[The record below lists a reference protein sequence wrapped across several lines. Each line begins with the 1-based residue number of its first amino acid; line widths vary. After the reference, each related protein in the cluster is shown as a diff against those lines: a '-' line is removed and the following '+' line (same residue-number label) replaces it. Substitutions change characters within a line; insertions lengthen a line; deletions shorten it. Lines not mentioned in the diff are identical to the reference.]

1 MGTVNGIRGKQT
13 PKLLTVTT
21 SGCTDHCKMGNA
33 GSVDNG
39 GQVELRQ
46 DMKDEANQLKEEYDQ
61 LREGKERLSITHLR
75 KSLKRQ
81 QSTDKKTLS
90 EEEDKLKQMFA
101 EKKDLTF
108 QDFLKWKMQSSTN
121 VTPVAE
127 ILQELFKDVDDG
139 DGYLTPEELIRL
151 EAKLNV
157 TISQSEA
164 EEIINRYDSNGDG
177 RMDIDEFILYKQAK
191 F

>member
-1 MGTVNGIRGKQT
+1 MACYSVTLLHHHLLIVNGIRGKET
-13 PKLLTVTT
+13 PLPKLLTVTT

-90 EEEDKLKQMFA
+90 EEEDKLKQMFSN
-101 EKKDLTF
+101 KKDLNFTEYPKDWKTLVPLSLFESFKQQAVAKTSQYAF
-108 QDFLKWKMQSSTN
+108 QIF
-121 VTPVAE
+121 
-127 ILQELFKDVDDG
+127 
-139 DGYLTPEELIRL
+139 Y
-151 EAKLNV
+151 
-157 TISQSEA
+157 
-164 EEIINRYDSNGDG
+164 
-177 RMDIDEFILYKQAK
+177 
-191 F
+191 